1 MSDRKLTKL
10 AEISGIVSALIA
22 IISLLFI
29 YFPKNEKF
37 EKTNTIK
44 SEEKDSVLNVKNTE
58 TQKNE
63 ISNKN
68 VLDIENATCTILE
81 TPTFDGVFSANNL
94 GSTISLRQSEKN
106 KNQITDD
113 AKWYA
118 DNHLELPLYKIPTI
132 FSEKTNLPENI
143 PLKYKDYRIT
153 RGFNYDNYQI
163 FFYGE
168 NFSESR
174 FLIITDKEMSK
185 IIKFYDFIYY
195 TKSPKTKPGDES
207 FVYQQLDW
215 AIIENDIL
223 YVSNSHSTYAESSA
237 NKNAY
242 ITAINLK
249 DNSII
254 WRSEPLTSNCNF
266 TIIKDNIVCGYGFT
280 AEPDFIYIIN
290 KYSGRRLE
298 KIKLNSG
305 PSCILEKNE
314 TLYVRTYDTDY
325 KFNIMK

>member
-143 PLKYKDYRIT
+143 PLLVEYNRLKSIKNNTVSDLAIGDKVRIYVKKSFDKGTEPTYSNQVYTVESIRGKTITLDNNESKRRKDLLLVPSNT
-153 RGFNYDNYQI
+153 VGSNNK
-163 FFYGE
+163 
-168 NFSESR
+168 N
-174 FLIITDKEMSK
+174 
-185 IIKFYDFIYY
+185 IIKQA
-195 TKSPKTKPGDES
+195 TKRYQDELAMIRDDIDES
-207 FVYQQLDW
+207 NVL
-215 AIIENDIL
+215 
-223 YVSNSHSTYAESSA
+223 VG
-237 NKNAY
+237 K
-242 ITAINLK
+242 
-249 DNSII
+249 
-254 WRSEPLTSNCNF
+254 
-266 TIIKDNIVCGYGFT
+266 
-280 AEPDFIYIIN
+280 
-290 KYSGRRLE
+290 RR
-298 KIKLNSG
+298 
-305 PSCILEKNE
+305 
-314 TLYVRTYDTDY
+314 R
-325 KFNIMK
+325 